1 MVANQSSRLGEL
13 KGSTTTSR
21 RGREGPAS
29 ALGESK
35 SISFICRESSFDSP
49 RNPFHSVLRA
59 LAIGALCCVS
69 ACSSKPIAVPP
80 NLIVSSKAPQ
90 ALPAAP
96 VATPNAPPQIVRIWF
111 STLTLRPGTWFDG
124 TIVGS
129 SNVASV
135 EVRTAAF
142 SIDSTQVAPGIYHF
156 HMRVLE
162 LPPLSRRHLYE
173 LYIIARNTPGDEAV
187 EEAPLRV
194 E

>member
-1 MVANQSSRLGEL
+1 MV
-13 KGSTTTSR
+13 
-21 RGREGPAS
+21 
-29 ALGESK
+29 
-35 SISFICRESSFDSP
+35 
-49 RNPFHSVLRA
+49 
-59 LAIGALCCVS
+59 GALCCVN
-69 ACSSKPIAVPP
+69 ACSSKPVAVPP
-80 NLIVSSKAPQ
+80 NLVVSSKAPQ
-90 ALPAAP
+90 ALPTAP
-96 VATPNAPPQIVRIWF
+96 VATPNAPPRIVRIWF

-142 SIDSTQVAPGIYHF
+142 SINSTQVAPGIYHF

-162 LPPLSRRHLYE
+162 LPPLSRRHSYE

>member
-1 MVANQSSRLGEL
+1 LV
-13 KGSTTTSR
+13 
-21 RGREGPAS
+21 
-29 ALGESK
+29 
-35 SISFICRESSFDSP
+35 
-49 RNPFHSVLRA
+49 
-59 LAIGALCCVS
+59 IGVLCCFS
-69 ACSSKPIAVPP
+69 ACSPKPLTVPP
-80 NLIVSSKAPQ
+80 NLIVSSKSPR

-96 VATPNAPPQIVRIWF
+96 IAKPNDPPRIVRIWF

-142 SIDSTQVAPGIYHF
+142 SIDSARLAPGVYHF

-162 LPPLSRRHLYE
+162 LPPLSRYHSYE

>member
-1 MVANQSSRLGEL
+1 LV
-13 KGSTTTSR
+13 
-21 RGREGPAS
+21 
-29 ALGESK
+29 
-35 SISFICRESSFDSP
+35 
-49 RNPFHSVLRA
+49 
-59 LAIGALCCVS
+59 IGALCCIN
-69 ACSSKPIAVPP
+69 ACSSKPVAVPP

-90 ALPAAP
+90 ALPTAP
-96 VATPNAPPQIVRIWF
+96 VAMPNAPPRIVRVWF

-142 SIDSTQVAPGIYHF
+142 SINSRQMAPGIYHF

-162 LPPLSRRHLYE
+162 LPPLSRRHSYE
-173 LYIIARNTPGDEAV
+173 LYIIARNTPGDQAV